1 MAANG
6 TPQAMLRQLQGG
18 SPTSRGQNERAQRAT
33 RNTSPNTVYNQG
45 SNNMYSMMNPFMG
58 GYSPYGMF
66 PSGGQYGNQQS
77 NLARYSPPG
86 YGGSDRGGYA
96 YNIPNAYGS
105 TGLGY
110 MSGFEQMGIPFN
122 PFIGY
127 QNPQNNFGNGYQT
140 GPSGYAGGRGSSS
153 FDDFRSQMGQQ
164 GNGNSDFMAFLQQMF
179 GGRGQGQPDVSDLQN
194 RMPVERANPG
204 YRPYKGGGFGP
215 MRGDF
220 IPRRSNVDPSG
231 MQITPGMNNT
241 SGSSSPWPNPQGQTN
256 IPMTSTPS
264 GGSMQQVPGATFGAG
279 LPWGLGGSP
288 PPYQQDNP
296 IFQTMAYTPGTTGGE

>member
-179 GGRGQGQPDVSDLQN
+179 GGRAQGQPDVSDLQN

-215 MRGDF
+215 MPLNPTMHRK
-220 IPRRSNVDPSG
+220 PLG
-231 MQITPGMNNT
+231 MSTTPG
-241 SGSSSPWPNPQGQTN
+241 QEDITN
-256 IPMTSTPS
+256 IPSTSTPYS
-264 GGSMQQVPGATFGAG
+264 LPGSMFGY
-279 LPWGLGGSP
+279 GSP
-288 PPYQQDNP
+288 WQ
-296 IFQTMAYTPGTTGGE
+296 GGG